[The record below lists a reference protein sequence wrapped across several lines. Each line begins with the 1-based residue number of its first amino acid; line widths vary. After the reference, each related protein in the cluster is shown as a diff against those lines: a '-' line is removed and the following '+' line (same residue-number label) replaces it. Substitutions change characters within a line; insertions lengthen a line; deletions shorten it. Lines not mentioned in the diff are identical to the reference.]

1 MSKYMPKIIGG
12 FINFISL
19 FSNTSASKIAIYIF
33 SKPRKGSI
41 NTEEREYL
49 ETANQKVVQYNDISL
64 QTYQWQG
71 KKPTVLL
78 VHGWESNSYRWK
90 DLIELLKSEDHN
102 IISIDAPAHGNSG
115 SKIFNAM
122 LYSECINEVINQFNI
137 HTVIGHSVGGTA
149 SAIALHNYKISSVK
163 KLISLGAPS
172 NFIALSKNYRKMM
185 GFNKR
190 VQKAMDTY
198 YLQHFGHFPKYFTV
212 ANYSKNIQA
221 EGLIIHDRKD
231 RIIPYKDAIEITRHY
246 KNSKL
251 VKTVGFGHGLKSEKV
266 YNHILEFL
274 ND

>member
-1 MSKYMPKIIGG
+1 MSKYIPKIIGG

-19 FSNTSASKIAIYIF
+19 FSVTSASKIAVYIF
-33 SKPRKGSI
+33 SKPRKGLI
-41 NTEEREYL
+41 NAKEKEYL
-49 ETANQKVVQYNDISL
+49 ETANQEIVYYQDIPI

-71 KKPTVLL
+71 NKPTVLL
-78 VHGWESNSYRWK
+78 IHGWESNSYRWK
-90 DLIELLKSEDHN
+90 DLIKHLKAENYN

-115 SKIFNAM
+115 SKTFNAI
-122 LYSECINEVINQFNI
+122 LYSKCINAVINQFNI
-137 HTVIGHSVGGTA
+137 HTIIGHSVGGTA
-149 SAIALHNYKISSVK
+149 CAIALHNYKISSVK
-163 KLISLGAPS
+163 KFVSLGAPS

-190 VQKAMDTY
+190 VMKAMDAY
-198 YLQHFGHFPKYFTV
+198 YLQEFGHLPEYFTV

-221 EGLIIHDRKD
+221 KGLIIHDRKD
-231 RIIPYKDAIEITRHY
+231 RIIPYKDAIEIARYY

-251 VKTVGFGHGLKSEKV
+251 VKTIGFGHGLKSEKV

>member
-1 MSKYMPKIIGG
+1 MSKYIPKIIGS

-19 FSNTSASKIAIYIF
+19 FSTTSASNIAIYIF

-41 NTEEREYL
+41 NTEEKEYL
-49 ETANQKVVQYNDISL
+49 ETANQEIVYYQDIAI
-64 QTYQWQG
+64 QTYHWKGNKQ
-71 KKPTVLL
+71 TVLL
-78 VHGWESNSYRWK
+78 IHGWESNSYRWK
-90 DLIELLKSEDHN
+90 DLIKHLKSEDYN

-115 SKIFNAM
+115 SRTFNAI
-122 LYSECINEVINQFNI
+122 LYSKCIHVVINQFNI
-137 HTVIGHSVGGTA
+137 HTIIGHSVGGTA
-149 SAIALHNYKISSVK
+149 SAIALHNYKVSSVK

-172 NFIALSKNYRKMM
+172 NFIALVKNYRKMM
-185 GFNKR
+185 GFNNR
-190 VQKAMDTY
+190 VMKAMDTY
-198 YLQHFGHFPKYFTV
+198 YLQQFGHLPKYFTV

-231 RIIPYKDAIEITRHY
+231 RIISYKDAIEITRHY

>member
-1 MSKYMPKIIGG
+1 MSKYILKIIGG
-12 FINFISL
+12 LINFISL
-19 FSNTSASKIAIYIF
+19 FSPSSASSIAIYIF
-33 SKPRKGSI
+33 SKPRKGDI
-41 NTEEREYL
+41 NSEEKEYL
-49 ETANQKVVQYNDISL
+49 ATATQEVVHYNDIPI

-71 KKPTVLL
+71 NKPTVLL
-78 VHGWESNSYRWK
+78 VHGWESNSCRWK
-90 DLIELLKSEDHN
+90 DLIDLLKSENYN

-115 SKIFNAM
+115 SKIFNAI
-122 LYSECINEVINQFNI
+122 LYSECINEVLNQFNI
-137 HTVIGHSVGGTA
+137 HTIIGHSVGGTA

-172 NFIALSKNYRKMM
+172 NFIAMVKNYRKIM

-190 VQKAMDTY
+190 VMKAMDKY
-198 YLQHFGHFPKYFTV
+198 YLQHFGHLPKYFTV

-221 EGLIIHDRKD
+221 KGLIIHDRKD

-251 VKTVGFGHGLKSEKV
+251 VKTVGFGHGLKSKKV

>member
-1 MSKYMPKIIGG
+1 MSKYIPKLIGG
-12 FINFISL
+12 FINFVSL
-19 FSNTSASKIAIYIF
+19 FSPTYASKIAIYFF

-41 NTEEREYL
+41 KAEEREYL
-49 ETANQKVVQYNDISL
+49 ETADQKIVQSNDIAI
-64 QTYQWQG
+64 QMYQWQG
-71 KKPTVLL
+71 KKPTILL

-115 SKIFNAM
+115 SKIFNAI

-172 NFIALSKNYRKMM
+172 NFIALVENYRKMM
-185 GFNKR
+185 GFNKK
-190 VQKAMDTY
+190 VMKAMDKY
-198 YLQHFGHFPKYFTV
+198 YLEQFGHLPKYFTV
-212 ANYSKNIQA
+212 ANYSKNIKA
-221 EGLIIHDRKD
+221 KGLIIHDRKD

-251 VKTVGFGHGLKSEKV
+251 IRTVGFGHGMKYEKV

>member
-1 MSKYMPKIIGG
+1 MSKFIPKTIGG
-12 FINFISL
+12 IINFISL
-19 FSNTSASKIAIYIF
+19 FSTTTASNIAIYIF
-33 SKPRKGSI
+33 SKPRKGSLKPK
-41 NTEEREYL
+41 EKEYL
-49 ETANQKVVQYNDISL
+49 SATTQKIIYYKDIAI
-64 QTYQWQG
+64 QTYHWQG
-71 KKPTVLL
+71 NKPTVLL

-90 DLIELLKSEDHN
+90 DLITLLKMADYD

-115 SKIFNAM
+115 NKIFNAL
-122 LYSECINEVINQFNI
+122 LYSECINEILKQFNI
-137 HTVIGHSVGGTA
+137 HTIIGHSVGGTS

-172 NFIALSKNYRKMM
+172 NFIALVKNYRKMM

-190 VQKAMDTY
+190 VMKAMDTY
-198 YLQHFGHFPKYFTV
+198 YLQHFGHLPKYFSV

-221 EGLIIHDRKD
+221 KGLIVHDRKD
-231 RIIPYKDAIEITRHY
+231 RIIPYKDAIEIARHY

-251 VKTVGFGHGLKSEKV
+251 VKTVGFGHGLKSKKV